1 MRTFFYFLFAISLLS
16 VSACKDDAKEG
27 TLSLHF
33 KAVYDGQPL
42 ETFTTHP
49 YDNGQTIQ
57 LTHMSMYISDIELT
71 QASASRNL
79 KDIELVNLSY
89 DNLAAAEEGYS
100 LTLSG
105 VPAGTYDGIRFGVG
119 VPADLNA
126 KTPSD
131 FPSSSPLSKTGYYW
145 NSWKSYIFSKTEGR
159 LDTLGN
165 GQPDLGFALHV
176 GSDDLFR
183 ILQASVPLTIEDGK
197 TLDVDV
203 IVDYRILLQ
212 GIDIKS
218 NPQNHTQTDVTNIT
232 ILVNNMPEAFSLV
245 Q

>member
-1 MRTFFYFLFAISLLS
+1 MKFSIYTIFAVLLLS
-16 VSACKDDAKEG
+16 AVSCKEDNKEG
-27 TLSLHF
+27 TMSLHF

-42 ETFTTHP
+42 QTFTTQP
-49 YDNGQTIQ
+49 YDNGQQIQ
-57 LTHMSMYISDIELT
+57 LTHMSMFVSDIELT

-89 DNLAAAEEGYS
+89 DNLSAAEEGYTI
-100 LTLSG
+100 TLSG
-105 VPAGTYDGIRFGVG
+105 VPAGTYDGIQFGVG

-126 KTPSD
+126 KTPAD

-145 NSWKSYIFSKTEGR
+145 NAWGSYIFSKTEGR

-165 GQPDLGFALHV
+165 GLPELGFALHV

-183 ILQASVPLTIEDGK
+183 ILQATVPLTIEDGK
-197 TLDVDV
+197 TLDLDV
-203 IVDYRILLQ
+203 LVDYRILLQ

-218 NPQNHTQTDVTNIT
+218 NPQNHTQTDVANIT
-232 ILVNNMPEAFSLV
+232 ALVNNMPAAFSLV